1 MSESEP
7 AAVCETCGKPL
18 DPEGPG
24 VVKAVPMSVETMG
37 MTEWIDGMGVFFHDD
52 CFPYGSG
59 DYRILG

>member
-1 MSESEP
+1 MSDSEP
-7 AAVCETCGKPL
+7 QAICEACGKPV
-18 DPEGPG
+18 DPVGPG
-24 VVKAVPMSVETMG
+24 VVKAVPMSVETIG